1 MRLTKEVHLVA
12 GGKLGIRMTYGSSDG
27 YVYLINGGH
36 SHLAL
41 IDAGGGDN
49 TRAIIRNIEARR
61 REERAIIEALRTC
74 WPEVPHQRCQAHF
87 LNNLVE
93 PVLAYDVDL
102 RERMRQ
108 DLGGLPKV
116 SASPREPGDP
126 DGPPF

>member
-1 MRLTKEVHLVA
+1 MPYAVLATL
-12 GGKLGIRMTYGSSDG
+12 SDG
-27 YVYLINGGH
+27 
-36 SHLAL
+36 
-41 IDAGGGDN
+41 
-49 TRAIIRNIEARR
+49 
-61 REERAIIEALRTC
+61 ERAILEALRTC
-74 WPEVPHQRCQAHF
+74 WPETPHQRCQAHF

-116 SASPREPGDP
+116 PASPGEPGDP